1 MGRFQLLVISRI
13 VTTKFGRR
21 GFEKRP
27 NHIESD
33 VRQKFCPLEPAQNA
47 SLRRFSL
54 WGLSLAKYF
63 DLKFANKSLI
73 TARYWVYLFRDAVK
87 MSAATL
93 GFIVLL

>member
-1 MGRFQLLVISRI
+1 MGRFRLWVISRI
-13 VTTKFGRR
+13 VTTKLGRC
-21 GFEKRP
+21 GFEKMP
-27 NHIESD
+27 NNIESD
-33 VRQKFCPLEPAQNA
+33 VTQNFSPFEAAQNA

-54 WGLSLAKYF
+54 WGLSLAKNF